1 MKFNFKTSLFT
12 VLSLVALSF
21 TAQAQ
26 VSPSNSFGIFPPTGP
41 FNPNGKF
48 TAIGESGGVPGPTA
62 NGCDLYG
69 FRAQTDSS
77 TAVNLGMQDFFGRQI
92 PTLSFEGAGTPLII
106 QAQNATGNGNGF
118 ITGCGKILGWY
129 FDSSTI
135 GGQTNV
141 VYQVFGSAFASGGI
155 WVPSDKNLKRD
166 IQPVSNAMEILQELE
181 GVTYEYRTE
190 ERPELNL
197 NEGRQYGFI
206 AQDVEKVMP
215 EATQNVF
222 NAKGEIDDY
231 ISMNY
236 DMIIPVITEAVK
248 GQDETIKY
256 QEEVINEQAEQ
267 INEQANEIESLKD
280 RLARLE
286 ALVLGTKPAASSVDL
301 RQNRP
306 NPFNGVTTIEYNIPQ
321 DMNNADLVVYDV
333 RGVELQRV
341 NVAAGQG
348 SVDFDASNL
357 SGGVYFYSIEVNGQN
372 VARQKM
378 IIK

>member
-1 MKFNFKTSLFT
+1 MKFNFRTLFT
-12 VLSLVALSF
+12 ILSLVALSF
-21 TAQAQ
+21 AAQAQ
-26 VSPSNSFGIFPPTGP
+26 VSPSNSFGIFPPPGP

-69 FRAQTDSS
+69 FRAQFAPNV
-77 TAVNLGMQDFFGRQI
+77 AVNLGVQTFVGLEI
-92 PTLSFEGAGTPLII
+92 PTLSFESPSLPLII
-106 QAQNATGNGNGF
+106 QSQNATGNGNGF
-118 ITGCGKILGWY
+118 VNGCGKILGLY
-129 FDSSTI
+129 FDSNTA

-141 VYQVFGSAFASGGI
+141 VYQVFGSAFASGGV
-155 WVPSDKNLKRD
+155 WAPSDKNLKRN

-181 GVTYEYRTE
+181 GVTYEYRTD

-197 NEGRQYGFI
+197 NKGRQYGFI

-222 NAKGEIDDY
+222 NARGEVDDY

-236 DMIIPVITEAVK
+236 DMIIPVLTEAVK
-248 GQDETIKY
+248 EQDETIKY
-256 QEEVINEQAEQ
+256 QEEVINEQTE
-267 INEQANEIESLKD
+267 EIESLKD

-286 ALVLGTKPAASSVDL
+286 ALVLGTKPAASRVDL

-321 DMNNADLVVYDV
+321 DMNNADLVIYDV

-341 NVAAGQG
+341 NVAVGNG
-348 SVDFDASNL
+348 TVDFDASNL
-357 SGGVYFYSIEVNGQN
+357 SGGIYFYSIEVNGQN

-378 IIK
+378 VIK